1 MRTVTVPG
9 GDAVPTGGAL
19 AAELAETRT
28 AASDAA
34 AAGVPSEPPRH
45 AAVARSSA
53 MADLREIVGDLWHY
67 RELLSELTLRD
78 LRIRYKQAAMGVA
91 WAVLTPL
98 VVVLAGW
105 VLRVAFSYMSGAPVA
120 HGELAGVAL
129 KSLGWSFFVGALG
142 FGTSSIPSNLALVT
156 KVYFPRE
163 LLPLS
168 TVLTQVVDTT
178 VGAAALAAI
187 LPFFGVRLTTGLL
200 WLLPLVLLLVLLTS
214 GVVLLASCANVFFRD
229 AKHLVQLVMSFGIF
243 FTPIFFDA
251 SSFGP
256 RGATLL
262 MLNPLAPILEGLRLS
277 VVEGHN
283 LLLPLAGPTGVPV
296 WSPWMLLYAAAWA
309 IGGTIVSAIIFH
321 RAEFKF
327 AEYV

>member
-1 MRTVTVPG
+1 MAGDDATRVIEPPALVTASEATGTSGAVDTSA
-9 GDAVPTGGAL
+9 GDAPKH
-19 AAELAETRT
+19 
-28 AASDAA
+28 
-34 AAGVPSEPPRH
+34 PPPH
-45 AAVARSSA
+45 AVSARGSVLG
-53 MADLREIVGDLWHY
+53 DLREIVLDLWNF
-67 RELLSELTLRD
+67 RELLSELTMRD
-78 LRIRYKQAAMGVA
+78 LRIRYKQAVMGVA

-120 HGELAGVAL
+120 RGELAGVAL

-168 TVLTQVVDTT
+168 TVVTQMVDTS
-178 VGAAALAAI
+178 VGAVALALV
-187 LPFFGVRLTTGLL
+187 LPFFGVGLTTGLL
-200 WLLPLVLLLVLLTS
+200 WLIPLILLLVMLTT
-214 GVVLLASCANVFFRD
+214 GIVLLASCANVFFRD
-229 AKHLVQLVMSFGIF
+229 AKHLVQLIMSFGIF

-251 SSFGP
+251 GSFGP

-262 MLNPLAPILEGLRLS
+262 MLNPLAPILEGLRLA

-283 LLLPLAGPTGVPV
+283 LLHPLVGPAGAVV